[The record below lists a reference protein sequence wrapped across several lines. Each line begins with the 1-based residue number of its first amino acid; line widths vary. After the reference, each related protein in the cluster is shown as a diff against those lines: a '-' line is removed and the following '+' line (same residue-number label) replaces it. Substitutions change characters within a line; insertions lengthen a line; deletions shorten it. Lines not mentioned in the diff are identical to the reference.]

1 MAWVRITFIKI
12 LLLFLLPC
20 VLLRFEVSSTLWW
33 KTTIGKTTL
42 QRKEFIYYQEQDFLG
57 NKHCLNPRHWQFY
70 QLFWLIHSTY
80 NLREFLSG
88 QQRSWAYKIFVILKF
103 TICVYNVCI
112 ESKAYN
118 LYNFMNS
125 VWCLHLLEPITYMS
139 YFLFQNSAS
148 LTDSGISESGDNEC
162 EEALL
167 SKLRSLAQD
176 LQQQLTPK
184 SNIIQEITQ
193 VRNKISFV
201 YLCVSDY
208 RYAVWNML

>member
-88 QQRSWAYKIFVILKF
+88 QQRSWAHKIFVIIKF
-103 TICVYNVCI
+103 TICVYKFCI
-112 ESKAYN
+112 ESKAYH
-118 LYNFMNS
+118 LYDFTKYY
-125 VWCLHLLEPITYMS
+125 LLGTITYML
-139 YFLFQNSAS
+139 YLFFVSEFGVSNGQWD
-148 LTDSGISESGDNEC
+148 LGIGWQWVW
-162 EEALL
+162 
-167 SKLRSLAQD
+167 RSL
-176 LQQQLTPK
+176 
-184 SNIIQEITQ
+184 IIKTTILSTRSPTATYTKKQYHP
-193 VRNKISFV
+193 RNYSGEEQNFFR
-201 YLCVSDY
+201 VSMCI
-208 RYAVWNML
+208 WL

>member
-1 MAWVRITFIKI
+1 MYTMF
-12 LLLFLLPC
+12 
-20 VLLRFEVSSTLWW
+20 VLNQT
-33 KTTIGKTTL
+33 
-42 QRKEFIYYQEQDFLG
+42 
-57 NKHCLNPRHWQFY
+57 P
-70 QLFWLIHSTY
+70 
-80 NLREFLSG
+80 
-88 QQRSWAYKIFVILKF
+88 
-103 TICVYNVCI
+103 
-112 ESKAYN
+112 
-118 LYNFMNS
+118 
-125 VWCLHLLEPITYMS
+125 CLHLLELISYMS

>member
-1 MAWVRITFIKI
+1 MRK
-12 LLLFLLPC
+12 
-20 VLLRFEVSSTLWW
+20 ST
-33 KTTIGKTTL
+33 
-42 QRKEFIYYQEQDFLG
+42 
-57 NKHCLNPRHWQFY
+57 N
-70 QLFWLIHSTY
+70 

-88 QQRSWAYKIFVILKF
+88 QQRSWAHKIFVIIKF

-112 ESKAYN
+112 KSKAYH
-118 LYNFMNS
+118 LYDFTK
-125 VWCLHLLEPITYMS
+125 CLHLLEPITYMS

-193 VRNKISFV
+193 VRNKISFM
-201 YLCVSDY
+201 YLCVFDY

>member
-88 QQRSWAYKIFVILKF
+88 QQRSWAYKIFVNIKF
-103 TICVYNVCI
+103 TICVYNLCI
-112 ESKAYN
+112 ESKAYP
-118 LYNFMNS
+118 

-193 VRNKISFV
+193 VRNKISFM
-201 YLCVSDY
+201 YLCVFDY